1 VALDTGPLH
10 ESTVGSVACN
20 QTGFFAV
27 VFAFFLSVLAL
38 FAFFLSV
45 FLAVV
50 FAFFVVAGG
59 AWRAFFEAYFTA
71 SRLGSIGEGGRSDI
85 VSILCVFQVHPRK

>member
-1 VALDTGPLH
+1 MTTLSTFWVALDTVPLH
-10 ESTVGSVACN
+10 ESMVGSGACN

-27 VFAFFLSVLAL
+27 V

-59 AWRAFFEAYFTA
+59 AWRAFFVAYFTA
-71 SRLGSIGEGGRSDI
+71 SRLGSIGEGGRSGI
-85 VSILCVFQVHPRK
+85 VSILCVLQVHPRK

>member
-1 VALDTGPLH
+1 M
-10 ESTVGSVACN
+10 VGSGACN

-27 VFAFFLSVLAL
+27 V

-59 AWRAFFEAYFTA
+59 AWRAFFVAYFTA
-71 SRLGSIGEGGRSDI
+71 SRLGSIGEGGRSGI
-85 VSILCVFQVHPRK
+85 VSILCVLQVHPRK